1 MLRGAALV
9 VAVAGVAMLA
19 VTAAVSAADPPAAP
33 PPAGPPVSAPPRP
46 IVVALSLRDP
56 VLQAGVVKGREVILA
71 RGFEAALAR
80 VLARRLGVGIDR
92 FVYVPSRTRLLAASG
107 ASWDVALDAIER
119 PRGGRADLTASYL
132 TSDVAVVTRR
142 GLARPRS
149 VSELR
154 GAYLCAVRGSA
165 GAVRRRRAPSPRADA
180 RRRRPRPSAQRP
192 ANRACDAALVPAVQA
207 GRLLAGQRGLLGPVV
222 GRVRRGD
229 GIGASVPAGSSL
241 DRRAVDRELAR
252 LRRDG
257 TLGRLARLWLG
268 LDPAALAVLR

>member
-1 MLRGAALV
+1 MVRAAVLV
-9 VAVAGVAMLA
+9 VAAAGVAMLA
-19 VTAAVSAADPPAAP
+19 LTAAVSAADPPVVP
-33 PPAGPPVSAPPRP
+33 PPAGAPLDAPPRP

-92 FVYVPSRTRLLAASG
+92 FVYVPSRTRLLAVTG
-107 ASWDVALDAIER
+107 ASWDLALDAIER
-119 PRGGRADLTASYL
+119 PPAGRADLTAPYL

-142 GLARPRS
+142 GLPRPGS
-149 VSELR
+149 LSALR
-154 GAYLCAVRGSA
+154 GASLCAVRGSA
-165 GAVRRRRAPSPRADA
+165 GAAAA
-180 RRRRPRPSAQRP
+180 AGLRPRVPVLAVPGLDRLRSVVRTGS
-192 ANRACDAALVPAVQA
+192 CDAALVPAVQV
-207 GRLLAGQRGLLGPVV
+207 GRLLARQRALVGPVV

-241 DRRAVDRELAR
+241 DRAAVDRELAR

-268 LDPAALAVLR
+268 LDPAALPVIR

>member
-1 MLRGAALV
+1 MLRIATLVAA
-9 VAVAGVAMLA
+9 AAGVAMLA
-19 VTAAVSAADPPAAP
+19 LTAAVSAADPPAAP
-33 PPAGPPVSAPPRP
+33 PPAGAPLDAPPRP

-92 FVYVPSRTRLLAASG
+92 FVYVPSRSRLLAAS
-107 ASWDVALDAIER
+107 AVSWDLALDAIER
-119 PRGGRADLTASYL
+119 PLAGRADLTAPYL

-142 GLARPRS
+142 GLPRPRT

-154 GAYLCAVRGSA
+154 GASLCVVRRGA
-165 GAVRRRRAPSPRADA
+165 GAAAAAGLRPRAPVLAV
-180 RRRRPRPSAQRP
+180 PSLERL
-192 ANRACDAALVPAVQA
+192 RSVVRTGTCDAALVPAVQV
-207 GRLLAGQRGLLGPVV
+207 GRLLAGQRALVGPVV

-229 GIGASVPAGSSL
+229 GLGASVPAGSSL
-241 DRRAVDRELAR
+241 DRKAVDRELVR

-268 LDPAALAVLR
+268 LDPAGLAVIR

>member
-9 VAVAGVAMLA
+9 VAVASVAMLA

-33 PPAGPPVSAPPRP
+33 QPTGAPVSAPPRP

-92 FVYVPSRTRLLAASG
+92 FAYVPSRTRLLAASG
-107 ASWDVALDAIER
+107 ASWDLALDAIER
-119 PRGGRADLTASYL
+119 PPGGRADLTASYL

-149 VSELR
+149 VSGLR
-154 GAYLCAVRGSA
+154 GAYLCAVRGSP
-165 GAVRRRRAPSPRADA
+165 GAAAA
-180 RRRRPRPSAQRP
+180 AALRPRLPTLALAGLDRLRSVLRTGT
-192 ANRACDAALVPAVQA
+192 CDAALVPAVQA

-229 GIGASVPAGSSL
+229 GIGASVPVGSSL
-241 DRRAVDRELAR
+241 DRGAVDRELAR

-268 LDPAALAVLR
+268 LDPVALAVLR